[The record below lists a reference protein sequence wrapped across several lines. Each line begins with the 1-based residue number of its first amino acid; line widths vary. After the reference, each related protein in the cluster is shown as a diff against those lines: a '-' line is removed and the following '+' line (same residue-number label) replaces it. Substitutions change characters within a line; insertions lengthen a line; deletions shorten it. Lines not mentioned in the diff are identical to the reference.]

1 MIRVKV
7 VVEVVLPPVNNMHG
21 TVTLRVGIVGTG
33 YAAKMRA
40 QTLQADPRSDLVTVA
55 GHSLEKTQEFALNYG
70 AEALSNWQDLVNRS
84 DLDLACVCTV
94 NRDHGV
100 ITRAALNSGKHV
112 VVEYPLCLDATEA
125 EELIALAAAGGKL
138 LHVEH
143 IELLGGLHQAFKQSL
158 PAIGDPFY
166 LRYATIVPKRP
177 VSPGIATRT
186 TQRTP
191 PAHSGW
197 KYNRKLFGFPLTAA
211 LSRLHRLTDA
221 LGTVATVSCQ
231 VRYWPVKEDDY
242 SACLCTA
249 QLRFANGAI
258 ADVLYG
264 KGETFWQAERKLE
277 VHGDQGTLIFDGG
290 DRGFLVRGEETTP
303 IEVASRQGLFAKD
316 TGMVLDHLIAGTPL
330 YLFPEASLY
339 SLKIANAAQLSAAT
353 GQIVNC

>member
-1 MIRVKV
+1 MTI
-7 VVEVVLPPVNNMHG
+7 
-21 TVTLRVGIVGTG
+21 RVGIVGTG

-40 QTLQADPRSDLVTVA
+40 QTLLADERSDLLAVA
-55 GHSLEKTQEFALNYG
+55 GHSREQTQEFAKNYG
-70 AEALSNWQDLVNRS
+70 ASALSNWQELVARS
-84 DLDLACVCTV
+84 DLDLAIVCTV

-158 PAIGDPFY
+158 PAIGNPFY
-166 LRYATIVPKRP
+166 VRYATIAPKRP
-177 VSPGIATRT
+177 APTS
-186 TQRTP
+186 
-191 PAHSGW
+191 W

-221 LGTVATVSCQ
+221 LGTVATVNCQ
-231 VRYWPVKEDDY
+231 VRYWPAKEDDY
-242 SACLCTA
+242 NACLCTA
-249 QLRFANGAI
+249 QLRFTNGAI
-258 ADVLYG
+258 ADVIYG

-277 VHGDQGTLIFDGG
+277 AHGDQGTLIFDRS
-290 DRGFLVRGEETTP
+290 RGFLVRGEESTP
-303 IEVASRQGLFAKD
+303 IEVASRRGLFAQD

-330 YLFPEASLY
+330 YLSPEASLY
-339 SLKIANAAQLSAAT
+339 SLKIAKAAQNSAAT

>member
-1 MIRVKV
+1 MVRVKV
-7 VVEVVLPPVNNMHG
+7 VVEVVLPPVNNKHG
-21 TVTLRVGIVGTG
+21 TETLRVGIVGTG

-40 QTLQADPRSDLVTVA
+40 QTLQADRCSDLVAVA

-70 AEALSNWQDLVNRS
+70 AEALSNWQDLVDRS
-84 DLDLACVCTV
+84 DLDLAIVCTV

-158 PAIGDPFY
+158 LAIGNPFY
-166 LRYATIVPKRP
+166 LRYATIAPK
-177 VSPGIATRT
+177 
-186 TQRTP
+186 Q
-191 PAHSGW
+191 PALPGW

-221 LGTVATVSCQ
+221 LGTVTTVSCQ

-258 ADVLYG
+258 ADLLYG

-277 VHGDQGTLIFDGG
+277 AHGDRGTLIFDR
-290 DRGFLVRGEETTP
+290 DRGFLVRGQERTP
-303 IEVASRQGLFAKD
+303 IEVASRQGLFARD
-316 TGMVLDHLIAGTPL
+316 TGMVLDHLITGTPL
-330 YLFPEASLY
+330 YLSPEASLY
-339 SLKIANAAQLSAAT
+339 SLKIANAAQQSAAT
-353 GQIVNC
+353 GQIVNCEL

>member
-1 MIRVKV
+1 MVRVKV
-7 VVEVVLPPVNNMHG
+7 MVEVVLPPVKNMYG
-21 TVTLRVGIVGTG
+21 TFETIGVGIVGTG

-40 QTLQADPRSDLVTVA
+40 QTLQADRRSSLLAVA
-55 GHSLEKTQEFALNYG
+55 GHSLEQTQEFALNYG
-70 AEALSNWQDLVNRS
+70 AEALSNWQDLVERS
-84 DLDLACVCTV
+84 DLDLAIVCTV

-112 VVEYPLCLDATEA
+112 VVEYPLSYDATEA

-158 PAIGDPFY
+158 PAIGNPFY
-166 LRYATIVPKRP
+166 LRYATIAPKQP
-177 VSPGIATRT
+177 DLPS
-186 TQRTP
+186 
-191 PAHSGW
+191 W

-231 VRYWPVKEDDY
+231 VRYWPVTEDDY
-242 SACLCTA
+242 RACLCTA
-249 QLRFANGAI
+249 QLRFTNGAI
-258 ADVLYG
+258 ADLIYG

-277 VHGDQGTLIFDGG
+277 AHGDQGTLIFDGG
-290 DRGFLVRGEETTP
+290 DRGFLVRGEDTTP
-303 IEVASRQGLFAKD
+303 IEVASRRGLFAKD
-316 TGMVLDHLIAGTPL
+316 TGMVLDHLITGTPL
-330 YLFPEASLY
+330 YLSPEASLY